1 VTIYGNKNPFIFQKT
16 WIKRVSIQISFF
28 KWLVFLQRFYNQRVF
43 KLIPEAVN
51 IIKPFRFAWAKERVI
66 DLTVKKELL
75 HELDCLV

>member
-1 VTIYGNKNPFIFQKT
+1 VISIFT
-16 WIKRVSIQISFF
+16 A
-28 KWLVFLQRFYNQRVF
+28 LLQSRVF